1 MNITFLVELVVAVL
15 LMGTFGMCLA
25 LNRRLGNLRANQDEM
40 RRLIG
45 EFDKALSKARVG
57 MADLKAASAA
67 VDTAHEDRMKQ
78 AKTLREE
85 LGFMIETAERLADR
99 LAGEAAG
106 NRSLRNGKEAAPP
119 AAPVR
124 ENLQRDA
131 ARRDGLVRETVIRD
145 APRAPAGRAP
155 ADRSGGDPELGTAD
169 RPFTPARPTV
179 QRASGAVLPSAV
191 QSAAAAAGAADR
203 FKFEPRSEAERELL
217 MALRQAR

>member
-1 MNITFLVELVVAVL
+1 MNITLLVELVVAVL

-45 EFDKALSKARVG
+45 EFDKALTKARVG

-67 VDTAHEDRMKQ
+67 VDGAHEERMTQ
-78 AKTLREE
+78 AKALREE

-99 LAGEAAG
+99 LAGEAAN
-106 NRSLRNGKEAAPP
+106 NRPLRKGGEGMQGAAQ

-124 ENLQRDA
+124 DTLQRDA
-131 ARRDGLVRETVIRD
+131 VRRDGLVRETVRQ
-145 APRAPAGRAP
+145 ARPAGNPGSGADPRQTDSRA
-155 ADRSGGDPELGTAD
+155 DSRGEGLGSAD
-169 RPFTPARPTV
+169 RPFTAPRPA
-179 QRASGAVLPSAV
+179 
-191 QSAAAAAGAADR
+191 AAAAAGNADR